1 MQSGFNVSRQIN
13 FKKSKGNYFVDVY
26 GNTILDLNANAS
38 GQIVGY
44 NHDDLIN
51 ERDSETYD
59 RFITHKVDFNS
70 LPSHD

>member
-1 MQSGFNVSRQIN
+1 M
-13 FKKSKGNYFVDVY
+13 DVY